1 MVIVQL
7 ASEGF

>member
-7 ASEGF
+7 D